1 MPFDAKPWTRHSK
14 GLNAQ
19 GESVCKRCGASLFY
33 TIPVER
39 IVCTKEDR
47 AYLGDIES
55 AVDCHAV

>member
-1 MPFDAKPWTRHSK
+1 MAFEGKPWTRHMK

-19 GESVCKRCGASLFY
+19 GQCVCTRCGVSLFY

-47 AYLGDIES
+47 AYLGDIET
-55 AVDCHAV
+55 AVDCQ